1 MSEKKMRPKMWN
13 SGDET
18 IELLQSTM
26 APFASPRLFL
36 KNDLYASQ
44 DMKVGIELPLLV
56 AWAPMLEAL
65 LVLDPRGGFFA
76 QRDIEGSIAGLAA
89 LEENLPHVEKLALE
103 KKRTA
108 AEFS

>member
-1 MSEKKMRPKMWN
+1 MRPKMWN

-76 QRDIEGSIAGLAA
+76 QRDIEGSIAGLASV
-89 LEENLPHVEKLALE
+89 EENLPHVEKLALE